1 MRPIILIGYM
11 GAGKSTVGRFLAGQE
26 QLDFYDTDAMIEKQ
40 QGCTISDIFAEAGE
54 QAFRDME
61 TALIKQ
67 LIEEQMSDAV
77 FSVGGGLPVREENR
91 VLLKRLGTVVYL
103 MADKETVLKR
113 VQGSNN
119 RPLLAGEG
127 LAAKVE
133 RMLAERDPLYR
144 AAADILIET
153 GNKQPELIAKEIA
166 AAAKK

>member
-11 GAGKSTVGRFLAGQE
+11 GAGKSTVGRFLARQE
-26 QLDFYDTDAMIEKQ
+26 QLDFYDTDAMIEEQ
-40 QGCTISDIFAEAGE
+40 QGCTISDIFAETGE

-61 TALIKQ
+61 TALVKQ
-67 LIEEQMSDAV
+67 LIEKQMSDAV
-77 FSVGGGLPVREENR
+77 FAAGGGLPVREENR
-91 VLLKRLGTVVYL
+91 ALLKRLGTVVYL
-103 MADKETVLKR
+103 MADKETVLER

-153 GNKQPELIAKEIA
+153 GDKQPELIAKEIA